1 MGNFSNT
8 KDDSLSG
15 SRLQDIDGNWL
26 RVIADDEACM
36 VAVTTRGDR
45 VGVDSL
51 TFDGFNLCHYT
62 GDSPA
67 HVAECRRR
75 LASAVGVDESRIIV
89 PRQVHSADVAVI
101 DGDWSVADWR
111 SLTEGVDGVV
121 AKLKGWVVGVSTAD
135 CVPIILVD
143 AVAGVVAAIHAG
155 WRGVIGGVI
164 ENGIKAIAEVGA
176 DLMRVKAYIGPSICV
191 DCFEVG
197 EEVAERFPEPFVE
210 RRAGSRPHVDLPGY
224 VAAVLIKEG
233 ISESNISSFT
243 KDCCTRCHPSTYFS
257 ARAIGVKSGRNFMFA
272 ILK

>member
-1 MGNFSNT
+1 MENFSNT
-8 KDDSLSG
+8 KADSLSG
-15 SRLQDIDGNWL
+15 SRLQNVDGNWL
-26 RVIADDEACM
+26 RVIAEGEDCL

-45 VGVDSL
+45 VGGGTSAY
-51 TFDGFNLCHYT
+51 DGFNLCHYT
-62 GDSPA
+62 GDSSA
-67 HVAECRRR
+67 HVVECRCR
-75 LASAVGVDESRIIV
+75 LASAVGVDESKIIV

-101 DGDWSVADWR
+101 DSDCSVADWR

-121 AKLKGWVVGVSTAD
+121 AKLTGWVVGVSTAD

-143 AVAGVVAAIHAG
+143 AVAGIVAAVHAG
-155 WRGVIGGVI
+155 WRGAIGGVI
-164 ENGIKAIAEVGA
+164 ENSIKAMAESGA

-197 EEVAERFPEPFVE
+197 EEVAERFPKQFVE
-210 RRAGSRPHVDLPGY
+210 RRAGCRPHVNLPGY
-224 VAAVLIKEG
+224 VAAVLIKNG
-233 ISESNISSFT
+233 ISESNMLPFT

>member
-1 MGNFSNT
+1 MENFSNT
-8 KDDSLSG
+8 MADYLSG
-15 SRLQDIDGNWL
+15 SRLQNVDENWL
-26 RVIADDEACM
+26 RVIAEDEACL

-45 VGVDSL
+45 VGSGASAY
-51 TFDGFNLCHYT
+51 DGFNLCHYT

-67 HVAECRRR
+67 HVSECLRG
-75 LASAVGVDESRIIV
+75 LASAVGVDESKIIV

-101 DGDWSVADWR
+101 DSDCAADDWC

-121 AKLKGWVVGVSTAD
+121 AKLTGWVIGVSTAD

-155 WRGVIGGVI
+155 WRGAIGGVI
-164 ENGIKAIAEVGA
+164 ENNIKAMTESGA

-197 EEVAERFPEPFVE
+197 EEVAEKFPEQFIE
-210 RRAGSRPHVDLPGY
+210 RSAGCRPHVDLPGY
-224 VAAVLIKEG
+224 VAAVLIKKG
-233 ISESNISSFT
+233 VRESNITPFT
-243 KDCCTRCHPSTYFS
+243 KDCCTRCHPLTYYS